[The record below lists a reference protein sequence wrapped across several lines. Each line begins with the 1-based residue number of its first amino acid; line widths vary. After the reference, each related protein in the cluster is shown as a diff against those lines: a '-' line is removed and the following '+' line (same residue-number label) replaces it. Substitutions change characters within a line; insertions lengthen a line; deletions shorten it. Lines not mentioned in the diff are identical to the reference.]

1 MPKRMIEGEP
11 WENIGSIVPRGKA
24 VVLGGAAG
32 QRPVSNLSKVFLVF
46 VEANYSF
53 PPIRAENL
61 DHRESRKPSVEAFSQ
76 YRTVSSI
83 DRSGRCG
90 LFFLKN

>member
-32 QRPVSNLSKVFLVF
+32 QRPVSNLSKVIKVIF
-46 VEANYSF
+46 VKTNYSF
-53 PPIRAENL
+53 LPIRAENL
-61 DHRESRKPSVEAFSQ
+61 EHRESRKPSLEAFHSIQ
-76 YRTVSSI
+76 AVTSI
-83 DRSGRCG
+83 DRSG
-90 LFFLKN
+90 